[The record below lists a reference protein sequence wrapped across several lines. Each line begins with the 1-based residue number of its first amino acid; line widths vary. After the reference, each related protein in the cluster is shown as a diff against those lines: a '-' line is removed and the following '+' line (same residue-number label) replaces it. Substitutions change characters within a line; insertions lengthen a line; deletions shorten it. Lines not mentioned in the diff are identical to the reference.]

1 MLRNSAR
8 AVAAILTTSLAV
20 SARCGELTPGPVLT
34 RAAMGGMP
42 TALGRAAE
50 THELVDVIL
59 FMCSENASFVTGS
72 NHVIDGGRLCM
83 YQPYVAPKEAME

>member
-1 MLRNSAR
+1 MLRNSIR
-8 AVAAILTTSLAV
+8 AVAAIFTASLAV
-20 SARCGELTPGPVLT
+20 SAICGELTPGPVLT

-50 THELVDVIL
+50 TRELVDVIL

-83 YQPYVAPKEAME
+83 YQPYVAPKKAME

>member
-1 MLRNSAR
+1 MKEIDFTGK
-8 AVAAILTTSLAV
+8 VA
-20 SARCGELTPGPVLT
+20 VLT
-34 RAAMGGMP
+34 RAAMSGMP

-59 FMCSENASFVTGS
+59 FMCSGNASFVTGT

-83 YQPYVAPKEAME
+83 YQPYVAPKGEHTNETA